1 MFKDR
6 YFGEVLLD
14 TMMIILIVLVIGG
27 LAVGMF
33 ATMTKVEVEV
43 YTVGAEVSQMAYA
56 EEAVSRSQ
64 SRPVYKMGVRN
75 DDFATTLDVTS
86 NQFAQFKVGDIVEVE
101 VTVMENAFGELYN
114 TYRLLGALQE

>member
-14 TMMIILIVLVIGG
+14 AAMIILIVLVIGG
-27 LAVGMF
+27 LAVGVF

-56 EEAVSRSQ
+56 EESVSRSQ

-75 DDFATTLDVTS
+75 DEFAHTFDITDT
-86 NQFAQFKVGDIVEVE
+86 QFAKYAVGDVVEVE
-101 VTVMENAFGELYN
+101 VTIWEYFDGEFVYEYKLI
-114 TYRLLGALQE
+114 G

>member
-1 MFKDR
+1 MFKDK

-14 TMMIILIVLVIGG
+14 TTMVILIMLVIGG
-27 LAVGMF
+27 MAIGMF

-56 EEAVSRSQ
+56 EETVNRHQ

-75 DDFATTLDVTS
+75 DEFAHTFNITDT
-86 NQFAQFKVGDIVEVE
+86 QFAKYAIGDVVEVE
-101 VTVMENAFGELYN
+101 VTIWEYFDGEFVYEYKLI
-114 TYRLLGALQE
+114 G

>member
-27 LAVGMF
+27 LVVGVF
-33 ATMTKVEVEV
+33 ATMTRVEVEV

-75 DDFATTLDVTS
+75 DEFAYTFDITDT
-86 NQFAQFKVGDIVEVE
+86 QFAKYAVGDVVEVE
-101 VTVMENAFGELYN
+101 VTIWEYFDGEFVYEYKLI
-114 TYRLLGALQE
+114 G

>member
-14 TMMIILIVLVIGG
+14 TAMIILIVLVIGG
-27 LAVGMF
+27 MAVGVF

-56 EEAVSRSQ
+56 EESVSRSQ

-75 DDFATTLDVTS
+75 DEFAHTFDITDT
-86 NQFAQFKVGDIVEVE
+86 QFAKYAVGDVVEVE
-101 VTVMENAFGELYN
+101 VTIWEYFDGELSCEYK
-114 TYRLLGALQE
+114 LIG

>member
-14 TMMIILIVLVIGG
+14 AAMIILIILVIGG
-27 LAVGMF
+27 LAIGVF
-33 ATMTKVEVEV
+33 ATMTRVEVEV

-75 DDFATTLDVTS
+75 DEFAHTFDITDT
-86 NQFAQFKVGDIVEVE
+86 QFAKYAVGDVVEVE
-101 VTVMENAFGELYN
+101 VTIWEYFDGELMYE
-114 TYRLLGALQE
+114 YKLIG

>member
-14 TMMIILIVLVIGG
+14 TMMIILIALVIGG
-27 LAVGMF
+27 LAVGVF
-33 ATMTKVEVEV
+33 ATMTRVEVEV

-56 EEAVSRSQ
+56 EESVSRSQ

-75 DDFATTLDVTS
+75 DEFAHTFDITDT
-86 NQFAQFKVGDIVEVE
+86 QFAKYAVGDVVEVE
-101 VTVMENAFGELYN
+101 VTIWEYFDGELSCEYK
-114 TYRLLGALQE
+114 LIG

>member
-14 TMMIILIVLVIGG
+14 AAMIILIVLVIGG
-27 LAVGMF
+27 LAVGVF

-56 EEAVSRSQ
+56 EESVSRSS

-75 DDFATTLDVTS
+75 DEFAYTFDITDT
-86 NQFAQFKVGDIVEVE
+86 QFAKYAVGDVVEVE
-101 VTVMENAFGELYN
+101 VTIWEYFDGEFVYEYKLI
-114 TYRLLGALQE
+114 G

>member
-14 TMMIILIVLVIGG
+14 AAMIILIVLVIGG
-27 LAVGMF
+27 LAIGVF
-33 ATMTKVEVEV
+33 ATMTRMEVEV
-43 YTVGAEVSQMAYA
+43 YIVGAEVSQMAYA

-75 DDFATTLDVTS
+75 DEFAHTFDITDT
-86 NQFAQFKVGDIVEVE
+86 QFAKYAVGDVVEVE
-101 VTVMENAFGELYN
+101 VTIWEYFDGELMYE
-114 TYRLLGALQE
+114 YKLIG

>member
-1 MFKDR
+1 MFKNK

-27 LAVGMF
+27 LAVGVF
-33 ATMTKVEVEV
+33 ATMTRVEVEV

-75 DDFATTLDVTS
+75 DEFAYTFDITDT
-86 NQFAQFKVGDIVEVE
+86 QFAKYAVGDVVEVE
-101 VTVMENAFGELYN
+101 VTIWEYFDGEFVYEYKLI
-114 TYRLLGALQE
+114 G

>member
-27 LAVGMF
+27 LAVGVF
-33 ATMTKVEVEV
+33 ATMTRVEVEV

-75 DDFATTLDVTS
+75 DEFAHTFDITDT
-86 NQFAQFKVGDIVEVE
+86 QFAKYAVGDVVEVE
-101 VTVMENAFGELYN
+101 VTIWEYFDGEFVYEYKLI
-114 TYRLLGALQE
+114 G

>member
-1 MFKDR
+1 MFKNK

-27 LAVGMF
+27 LAVGVF
-33 ATMTKVEVEV
+33 ATMTRVEVEV

-75 DDFATTLDVTS
+75 DEFAHTFDITDT
-86 NQFAQFKVGDIVEVE
+86 QFAKYAVGDVVEVE
-101 VTVMENAFGELYN
+101 VTIWEYFDGELSCEYK
-114 TYRLLGALQE
+114 LIG

>member
-1 MFKDR
+1 MFKNK

-27 LAVGMF
+27 LAVGVF
-33 ATMTKVEVEV
+33 ATMTRVEVEV

-64 SRPVYKMGVRN
+64 SSPEYKMGVRN
-75 DDFATTLDVTS
+75 DEFAHTFDITDT
-86 NQFAQFKVGDIVEVE
+86 QIAKYAVGDVVEVE
-101 VTVMENAFGELYN
+101 VTIWEYFDGEFVYEYKLI
-114 TYRLLGALQE
+114 G

>member
-14 TMMIILIVLVIGG
+14 TMTIILIVLVIGG
-27 LAVGMF
+27 LVVGVF
-33 ATMTKVEVEV
+33 ATMTRVEVEV

-75 DDFATTLDVTS
+75 DEFAYTFDITDT
-86 NQFAQFKVGDIVEVE
+86 QFAKYAVGDVVEVE
-101 VTVMENAFGELYN
+101 VTIWEYFDGEFVYEYKLI
-114 TYRLLGALQE
+114 G

>member
-14 TMMIILIVLVIGG
+14 AAIVILAIVIIGG
-27 LAVGMF
+27 VALGMF
-33 ATMTKVEVEV
+33 AIMTRVEVEV

-75 DDFATTLDVTS
+75 DEFAYTFDITDT
-86 NQFAQFKVGDIVEVE
+86 QFAKYAIGDVVEVE
-101 VTVMENAFGELYN
+101 VTIWEYFDGELSYE
-114 TYRLLGALQE
+114 YKLLG

>member
-27 LAVGMF
+27 LAVGVF
-33 ATMTKVEVEV
+33 ATMTRVEVEV

-56 EEAVSRSQ
+56 EESVSRSQ

-75 DDFATTLDVTS
+75 DEFAHTFDITDT
-86 NQFAQFKVGDIVEVE
+86 QFAKYAVGDVVEVE
-101 VTVMENAFGELYN
+101 VTIWEYFDGEFVYEYKLI
-114 TYRLLGALQE
+114 G

>member
-14 TMMIILIVLVIGG
+14 ATMIILIVLVIGG
-27 LAVGMF
+27 LVVGVF
-33 ATMTKVEVEV
+33 ATMTRVEVEV

-56 EEAVSRSQ
+56 EESVSRSS

-75 DDFATTLDVTS
+75 DEFAHTFDITDT
-86 NQFAQFKVGDIVEVE
+86 QFAKYAVGDVVEVE
-101 VTVMENAFGELYN
+101 VTIWEYFDGEFVYEYKLI
-114 TYRLLGALQE
+114 G

>member
-6 YFGEVLLD
+6 HFGEVLLD
-14 TMMIILIVLVIGG
+14 ATMVILALLVVGG

-33 ATMTKVEVEV
+33 ATMTRVEVEV
-43 YTVGAEVSQMAYA
+43 YIVGAEVSQMAYA

-75 DDFATTLDVTS
+75 DEFACTFDITDT
-86 NQFAQFKVGDIVEVE
+86 QFAKYAVGDVVEVE
-101 VTVMENAFGELYN
+101 VVTWEYFDGELMYE
-114 TYRLLGALQE
+114 YKLIG

>member
-14 TMMIILIVLVIGG
+14 AAMIILIVLVIGG
-27 LAVGMF
+27 LAVGVF
-33 ATMTKVEVEV
+33 ATMTRVEVEV

-75 DDFATTLDVTS
+75 DEFAHTFDITDT
-86 NQFAQFKVGDIVEVE
+86 QFAKYAIGDVVEVE
-101 VTVMENAFGELYN
+101 VTIWEYFDGEFVYEYKLI
-114 TYRLLGALQE
+114 G